1 MCDRYD
7 PPIIGSCVT
16 PVEVRQD
23 GSVRAGG
30 VMLGK
35 LVSLPDG
42 SKALQVKDRDN
53 RRCEQRGNDCVVI
66 DLKSLGELAEKES
79 PGE

>member
-1 MCDRYD
+1 MSDRYD
-7 PPIIGSCVT
+7 PPMIGGCIT

-35 LVSLPDG
+35 LVSLPG
-42 SKALQVKDRDN
+42 GGTALQVKDRDN
-53 RRCEQRGNDCVVI
+53 RRCEQRGDTCILV
-66 DLKSLGELAEKES
+66 DLKSLGELAENKS